1 LIRFTSRPR
10 TGIRRALVAA
20 TLLWATSSPAYDW
33 LQFDGDSTHSG
44 SNTVERSLNEGNV
57 GSLTRK
63 YSVTL
68 PAASDGT
75 LVGIRGVALTSGIAD
90 VLFTTS
96 TQGDIIAIDAG
107 SGAVLWSKPHGPG
120 TCKINNTGGPCYT
133 TSTPAIDPNGIYVYS
148 YGLDGF
154 VHKHRITDGVETTTG
169 GWPELAALKPF
180 DEKGSSAL
188 ALATVGS
195 HVYLY
200 VVHGGYPGDNGDY
213 QGHLT
218 TIDLSTGTQ
227 TVFNA
232 TCSDVHAHL
241 GPKPVNPS
249 PPPPL
254 PYCTLPRNAIWSR
267 PGVIYDESLGRLF
280 VSTGNGTYTGNT
292 DGLNWSESILAINP
306 DGTSSAQGPNDA
318 YTPQN
323 FQSLDS
329 GDADIGSTTIAVI
342 PPLPGASV
350 AHLGVQGG
358 KDGKLRLVNLANL
371 ASLAGSPAPGHLG
384 GEVGSIINIPQGG
397 GLFSQPAVWRNP
409 ADDSV
414 WVFVANGSGLSGLR
428 MQVGVGG
435 NPSLSMQ
442 WSIPQGG
449 TSPLVAGNVLYYAA
463 SGALRAVSPTSGTIL
478 WSSPGGDVG
487 SVHWQS
493 PLVLNGVV
501 YFTDGNRQLV
511 AYAPAQATAGRGF
524 DVDADRK
531 SDIGWTTA
539 SGGTSLWKMNG
550 LTATNA
556 ATIFND
562 PDWSISAYADFNGDS
577 RSDLVWQNSTSGA
590 TAIWLMNGLSA
601 MGSKVIWPD
610 ASWVPTQFGDFD
622 GDGNTDIVWRN
633 ATSGATA
640 IWLMQG
646 LGTHGAAAVLSDPQ
660 WRVLFVAD
668 FDGDG
673 RDDLLWYDATTGQT
687 AIWLMDGLKARAGE
701 IIFAGPWTVT
711 ATGDFNGDG
720 KADLVWRNVDTGATA
735 IWLMNGTHSI
745 AASVIYSDPNWAVTQ
760 VADFNDD
767 GRDDLLWRN
776 ASSGQAAVW
785 LMRSTSS
792 VASAYLVAGA
802 DWTPVQ
808 VGDTNGDGKADILWR
823 NTQSGATSL
832 WLMNGTGALDSRVLN
847 PDSSLVLLLPV
858 H

>member
-1 LIRFTSRPR
+1 MIRFASRQR
-10 TGIRRALVAA
+10 AGIRRAVIAA
-20 TLLWATSSPAYDW
+20 TLLWAVPCIAYDW
-33 LQFDGDSTHSG
+33 LQFNGDAAHAG
-44 SNTVERSLNEGNV
+44 SNAVERSLDEGNV

-75 LVGIRGVALTSGIAD
+75 LVGIRGVTLPSGIAD

-96 TQGDIIAIDAG
+96 THGDIIAIDAR

-133 TSTPAIDPNGIYVYS
+133 TSSPAIDPNGTYVYS

-154 VHKHRITDGVETTTG
+154 VHKHRITDGVEITTA
-169 GWPELAALKPF
+169 GWPQLAALKPF

-188 ALATVGS
+188 ALATVGT

-213 QGHLT
+213 QGHVT
-218 TIDLSTGTQ
+218 AIDLATGTQ

-232 TCSDVHAHL
+232 ACSDIHAHL
-241 GPKPVNPS
+241 GPKPASPS

-280 VSTGNGTYTGNT
+280 VSTGNGTYSGNT
-292 DGLNWSESILAINP
+292 DGHNWSESILAINP
-306 DGTSSAQGPNDA
+306 DGTSSAQGPIDS

-323 FQSLDS
+323 FQSLDN
-329 GDADIGSTTIAVI
+329 GDADVGSTTIAVI
-342 PPLPGASV
+342 PPLQGSSV

-371 ASLAGSPAPGHLG
+371 ANLAGSPAPGHLG
-384 GEVGSIINIPQGG
+384 GEVGSLVNIPQGG

-428 MQVGVGG
+428 MQVGPGG
-435 NPSLSMQ
+435 NPSLNMQ

-463 SGALRAVSPTSGTIL
+463 SGALRAVSPTAGTIL
-478 WSSPGGDVG
+478 WSSPAQDVG

-501 YFTDGNRQLV
+501 YFTDDNAHLV
-511 AYAPAQATAGRGF
+511 AYAPAQATAARGF

-531 SDIGWTTA
+531 SDIGWKSTT
-539 SGGTSLWKMNG
+539 GRTSLWTMNG
-550 LTATNA
+550 LTAANM
-556 ATIFND
+556 ATIFSD
-562 PDWSISAYADFNGDS
+562 PAWSVTAYADFNGDS
-577 RSDLVWQNSTSGA
+577 RSDLLWQNSASGA
-590 TAIWLMNGLSA
+590 TAIWLMNGSSA
-601 MGSKVIWPD
+601 LDSKVVWPD

-622 GDGNTDIVWRN
+622 GDGNADIVWRN
-633 ATSGATA
+633 ASSGATA
-640 IWLMQG
+640 LWLMQG
-646 LGTHGAAAVLSDPQ
+646 LATHGSAVLLTDPKWQ
-660 WRVLFVAD
+660 VMFVAD

-673 RDDLLWYDATTGQT
+673 RDDLLWFNAATGQT
-687 AIWLMDGLKARAGE
+687 AIWLMDGLKARVGE
-701 IIFAGPWTVT
+701 IVFTGRWAVT

-720 KADLVWRNVDTGATA
+720 KADLVWRNADTGATA

-745 AASVIYSDPNWAVTQ
+745 AANAIYADPDWAVTQ
-760 VADFNDD
+760 VADFNHD

-776 ASSGQAAVW
+776 AGSGQAAIW
-785 LMRSTSS
+785 LMRSTSAVS
-792 VASAYLVAGA
+792 WAYLDGGS
-802 DWTPVQ
+802 DWTPIQ
-808 VGDTNGDGKADILWR
+808 VGDTNGDGNADILWR

-832 WLMNGTGALDSRVLN
+832 WLMNGTGVLDSKVLN
-847 PDSSLVLLLPV
+847 PDASLVLTSPM